1 MTHRNKKQVLGELV
15 ESAEARRMYHE
26 YFAPKHRPDH
36 ELNASLVGKLVT
48 ELSDDDKELLKDLTA
63 EDILTGLKA
72 HYRPEK
78 PVTRKRGPVVLSKR
92 KEQ

>member
-1 MTHRNKKQVLGELV
+1 MTKRDKKQVLSEV
-15 ESAEARRMYHE
+15 IESAEARHMFDTYLSSR
-26 YFAPKHRPDH
+26 RQPDY
-36 ELNASLVGKLVT
+36 EFNSKQVGKLIT
-48 ELSDDDKELLKDLTA
+48 ELSDEDRELLKDLTA

-72 HYRPEK
+72 AHRPEK